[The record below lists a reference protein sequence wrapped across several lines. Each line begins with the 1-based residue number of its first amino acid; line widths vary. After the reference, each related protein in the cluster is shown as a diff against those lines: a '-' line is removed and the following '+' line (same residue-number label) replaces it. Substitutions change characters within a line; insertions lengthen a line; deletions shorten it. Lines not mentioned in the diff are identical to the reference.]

1 MHPYTSHALHHPAKL
16 FLPISM
22 PKSVCIIGKGHPP
35 HHLASRLLTP
45 LGAGPSGLVAAKTLA
60 THHLTLAP
68 GSPPVFTAA
77 VYDANT
83 SPGGL
88 WPSSESGD
96 RTIHPDMT
104 TNLSRHTMQ
113 FSDLAW
119 DDALPD
125 FPRARMVGDYLE
137 RYARTSVSGGY
148 NVVLRLGWWVF
159 GAKRSGEGWLVESE
173 GEGGKEEREYDFL
186 LVASG
191 YFGKRRFPSWAN
203 GPLTSGGSEIP
214 VAHSTEFRDLRG
226 LLGNQGRPG
235 RKILV
240 VGGQMSGV
248 EIASSIACK
257 LSSAAN
263 SPGTSPI
270 RDPGQYT
277 VHHVSDRHTWVTP
290 LFTTPTV
297 CPPL

>member
-1 MHPYTSHALHHPAKL
+1 
-16 FLPISM
+16 M
-22 PKSVCIIGKGHPP
+22 PKSVCIIGKGFPP
-35 HHLASRLLTP
+35 CPFTPRLLTS

-68 GSPPVFTAA
+68 NSSPVFTTA
-77 VYDANT
+77 VYDAHAST
-83 SPGGL
+83 GGL
-88 WPSSESGD
+88 WPSSRSGE

-113 FSDLAW
+113 FGDLAW
-119 DDALPD
+119 DDKLPE

-137 RYARTSVSGGY
+137 RYTERYLAGRE
-148 NVVLRLGWWVF
+148 NVEMRLGRRVV
-159 GAKRSGEGWLVESE
+159 GARRSGDGWVVESE
-173 GEGGKEEREYDFL
+173 GESGKEEREYDFL

-191 YFGKRRFPSWAN
+191 YFGRKRFPSWIDK
-203 GPLTSGGSEIP
+203 PLTPGGSEIP
-214 VAHSTEFRDLRG
+214 VVHSTEFRDLKR
-226 LLGNQGRPG
+226 LLGDQERPG

-248 EIASSIACK
+248 EIASTIACE

-263 SPGTSPI
+263 SPGPSPI
-270 RDPGQYT
+270 RDAAEYS
-277 VHHVSDRHTWVTP
+277 VHHLSDRHTWVSP

-297 CPPL
+297 SPL

>member
-1 MHPYTSHALHHPAKL
+1 
-16 FLPISM
+16 M
-22 PKSVCIIGKGHPP
+22 PKSVCIIGKGHLP
-35 HHLASRLLTP
+35 HHFTSRLLTS

-68 GSPPVFTAA
+68 SSPPVFTTA
-77 VYDANT
+77 VYDAHA

-88 WPSSESGD
+88 WPSSKSDES
-96 RTIHPDMT
+96 TIHPDMT

-119 DDALPD
+119 DDSLPE

-137 RYARTSVSGGY
+137 RYARTYLSGRE
-148 NVVLRLGWWVF
+148 NVELRLGRRVV
-159 GAKRSGEGWLVESE
+159 GARRRGEGWVVESE
-173 GEGGKEEREYDFL
+173 GQGGREEREYDFL

-191 YFGKRRFPSWAN
+191 YFGKKRFPTWAD
-203 GPLTSGGSEIP
+203 GALTSGGSEIP
-214 VAHSTEFRDLRG
+214 VVHSTEFRDLKR
-226 LLGNQGRPG
+226 LLGNQERPG
-235 RKILV
+235 TKILV

-248 EIASSIACK
+248 EVASGIACE

-263 SPGTSPI
+263 SPSPSPI
-270 RDPGQYT
+270 RDPDQYT

-297 CPPL
+297 CRPRAQLFKFDLL